1 MDCGPTC
8 LRIIL
13 KHYGKNYA
21 LPKLREMSY
30 TNREGS
36 NLSQLANAAEDLGF
50 RTLGLKLSLNQ
61 LIEEAPLPAIIHWDQ
76 EHYVV
81 VYKIDKNKMYVSDP
95 AIGLLRYTHEEFLEH
110 WIAGKADADDKE
122 GIALLFEPTS
132 KLYALEEDTESQKT
146 TYDFLLPYIKP
157 YKSYFIQ
164 IFIGLLAGSLLSL
177 LFPFLTQSVVDI
189 GINNR
194 DIHFVYLVLL
204 AQLFLFFGQ
213 TAINLIRSWL
223 VLHMSS
229 RINISLVANFFVK
242 LMNLP
247 ISFFDVKMSGD
258 IMQRIAD
265 HRQIEK
271 LLTSSSLNVLFS
283 ILNVIVFGAI
293 LIFYDYKI
301 FLIFLVGSALYVGW
315 ITIFLKRRALLNYK
329 YFTLQSRNQQKIL
342 ELIHGMQEIKMANA
356 ERQKRW
362 EWEYIQARLFRVD
375 IKGLNLEQT
384 QAIGAGVINEFK
396 NIIISFLTASLVIQG
411 EITLGMMLAV
421 SYIIGQL
428 NGPIAELVAFLH
440 DFQDA
445 KLSLERLAEIHKR
458 EDEERDREELI
469 SDIVPDAGLAIKK
482 LSFQYSGPNSAWV
495 LRNLSL
501 DIPAKKVTAI
511 VGGSGSGKTTL
522 MKLLLKFYEPTRGEI
537 FLGPHGLRHLSQ
549 RSWRQLSG
557 VVMQEGYIFSDSI
570 AKNIALGN
578 EEIDKQRLVEACEI
592 ANIKAFIEEL
602 PLAYNTKI
610 GAEGIGLSGGQKQRI
625 LIARAVYKDP
635 EYLFFDE
642 ATSSLDSKNERIIME
657 NLNTWFRG
665 KTVVVIA
672 HRLSTVK
679 NADQIV
685 VIDQGR
691 AIERGTHHSLVNEQ
705 GVYYNLVKNQLE
717 LDKLDEN

>member
-1 MDCGPTC
+1 
-8 LRIIL
+8 
-13 KHYGKNYA
+13 
-21 LPKLREMSY
+21 
-30 TNREGS
+30 
-36 NLSQLANAAEDLGF
+36 
-50 RTLGLKLSLNQ
+50 
-61 LIEEAPLPAIIHWDQ
+61 
-76 EHYVV
+76 
-81 VYKIDKNKMYVSDP
+81 
-95 AIGLLRYTHEEFLEH
+95 
-110 WIAGKADADDKE
+110 
-122 GIALLFEPTS
+122 
-132 KLYALEEDTESQKT
+132 
-146 TYDFLLPYIKP
+146 
-157 YKSYFIQ
+157 
-164 IFIGLLAGSLLSL
+164 
-177 LFPFLTQSVVDI
+177 
-189 GINNR
+189 
-194 DIHFVYLVLL
+194 
-204 AQLFLFFGQ
+204 
-213 TAINLIRSWL
+213 
-223 VLHMSS
+223 
-229 RINISLVANFFVK
+229 
-242 LMNLP
+242 
-247 ISFFDVKMSGD
+247 
-258 IMQRIAD
+258 
-265 HRQIEK
+265 
-271 LLTSSSLNVLFS
+271 
-283 ILNVIVFGAI
+283 
-293 LIFYDYKI
+293 
-301 FLIFLVGSALYVGW
+301 
-315 ITIFLKRRALLNYK
+315 
-329 YFTLQSRNQQKIL
+329 LQSRNQQKIL

-578 EEIDKQRLVEACEI
+578 EEIDKQRLIEACEI